1 MIVIPACLKCEFLE
15 PGMKCRF
22 HPEKIPKEITL
33 AHKQPKEACKDF
45 KQKELKK

>member
-22 HPEKIPKEITL
+22 HPEKIPKERTL
-33 AHKQPKEACKDF
+33 AHKQPKEAAGT
-45 KQKELKK
+45 LNKKN